1 MRLENLRV
9 GPSEQRS
16 AMGQSLKDP
25 HTVAAVV
32 HALRRVHGDPVARYM
47 ITKGM
52 SLAALIDALL
62 RPPLKNGDAVK
73 LITKALRSGDFIATP
88 EIVARSHLRY
98 IYAPKSFHVVDIAI
112 ETLDGRVVSA
122 DIHLRLRDSI

>member
-1 MRLENLRV
+1 
-9 GPSEQRS
+9 
-16 AMGQSLKDP
+16 MGQSLKDP
-25 HTVAAVV
+25 HTVAAII

-47 ITKGM
+47 TTKGM
-52 SLAALIDALL
+52 SLAALIDTLL

-88 EIVARSHLRY
+88 EIVVRSHLRY

-112 ETLDGRVVSA
+112 ETLDGTVVSA